1 MKKIKYLVMLVALL
15 SACKNEKVTYPD
27 YDHTSVY
34 FPLQLPLR
42 TLVLGDSRSDNS
54 LDKKL
59 QFHIGVSIGGMYENK
74 KSWDVG
80 YIVDKTLVPS
90 TLTTAAG
97 DPIKVLPDAYYTIT
111 PQNKV
116 TIQPGSFDGL
126 MLVQLTDAFLDDPL
140 AVTGNYVIP
149 LRITNST
156 ADSILRGK
164 PFVANPN
171 KLVASDWDP
180 NAPPRD
186 FVLFGIK
193 YINPYHGMYFHRGK
207 DVTLDAGGNP
217 VSTVTYHQQYVEN
230 DQLWKLT
237 TTGRTTVTT
246 NGIGSV
252 FNATSMLTLDIAANG
267 SLQVKPVAASPIK
280 ATGTGKYVVNAEPW
294 GGTNHPGIYLNYTY
308 KDGTVNHA
316 VTDTLVFR
324 DNEVVYEQLSI
335 KVN

>member
-1 MKKIKYLVMLVALL
+1 MKYIIVLAVLL
-15 SACKNEKVTYPD
+15 ASCKNEEVTYPD
-27 YDHTSVY
+27 FDHTTVY
-34 FPLQLPLR
+34 FPLQYPLR

-80 YIVDKTLVPS
+80 YTVDKTLVPA

-97 DPIKVLPDAYYTIT
+97 DPIKVLPDAYYKLA
-111 PQNKV
+111 PLNQV
-116 TIQPGSFDGL
+116 TIPSGSFDGL
-126 MLVQLTDAFLDDPL
+126 ILVQLTDAFLDDPL

-149 LRITNST
+149 LRITSST

-164 PFVANPN
+164 PFVPNPN
-171 KLVASDWDP
+171 KLVASDWNP

-193 YINPYHGMYFHRGK
+193 YINPYHGAYFHRGK

-217 VSTVTYHQQYVEN
+217 SSTVTYHQQYVEN

-237 TTGRTTVTT
+237 TTGRTTVNT
-246 NGIGSV
+246 NGIGSL
-252 FNATSMLTLDIAANG
+252 FTANTMLTLDIAANG
-267 SLQVKPVAASPIK
+267 AVQVKPVATSTIQ
-280 ATGTGKYVVNAEPW
+280 ATGTGKYVTNAEPW

-308 KDGTVNHA
+308 KNGTVNHA